1 MLNKK
6 SSINVLKN
14 KLRLKS
20 KTDSSIK
27 KFASTTPFGLVTIE
41 QRSKTGESIVSA
53 FAGDPAP
60 PPAPST
66 PEKPKPKWTDARRTQ
81 SNYTVKKHPDGFLY
95 LIDQNGNVLTYEGSG
110 FNFNDPQ
117 YRDQFQM
124 AGYYDNMYGQP
135 FVQDSVVEDL
145 DNYNRETRTHG
156 TIKVNKVPRG
166 QTPVIIPHDVIQN
179 AGLAEGKLNPQALHD
194 LLYYNGPAR
203 LRALDMSGNMPKVD
217 TTSNMY
223 TAFHSDDNSIVGTYR
238 AYVDMMPLQRR
249 VLSLI
254 VQDAQLPKW
263 TDNDSELVRQQC
275 INNGITDPDEILR
288 IIEGEKYARDARR
301 EAAREDL
308 RAMDSYVPT
317 PDGRRYVDRNGEQ
330 FASTLQWVGSDAEIN
345 NLRRSSPDGD
355 STYGVASNRDTHVR
369 RLEEAFRDRDAVAA
383 AYDLIRDL
391 DERGIP
397 WYQDLSNVDQSDRR
411 AIHAVAYGDGL
422 NQENVEL
429 VRNCI
434 LKNRMLIAN
443 REGQDGQPDYE
454 AYKRY
459 PILVSDSNLQ
469 HSKLFGNG
477 RDFIT
482 NFAVQ
487 LGARNAY
494 NRNNYTERYDPNTGT
509 WYYQS
514 TYDPYTDANANESIP
529 LVSDGVN
536 EWSGINDT
544 VLNRRAVTRPSI
556 DERRLAIV
564 DRHLRENSNFSS
576 FLQQVI
582 GQAHN
587 GSLNNSEFISTP
599 RLAPEPFVNRDNY
612 LSTID
617 FLAHTH
623 LLGDDRDLY
632 RLRYAPDGD
641 NAWNSTWWEHAVK
654 NNADSWL
661 TNPTGLASQWLIA
674 GAGHNWNK
682 WFGDGSGQNLL
693 IDFGNGAKYQLS
705 PAGMGQAAT
714 GLTNMSISDF
724 QEDARQQGY
733 APTFDSILKNQ
744 YGYEDVNNDLSRVN
758 PWVLRMATYQAG
770 IKAPSRFK
778 YYATEGYN
786 GMNAIGIADGTAM
799 LLEGV
804 SYLPIAT
811 AAAQGF
817 KTAGNIAVPA
827 ISRTVNRAL
836 ASQAGRFGLHSV
848 ARNAANR
855 LATSQAASV
864 AGHRLPLLIDDLY
877 RVSQGGAPSRN
888 LTMLNIDPDTLIN
901 GAVRYDRNTH
911 QLLRGADALAD
922 KSQLHRVVLDSPT
935 YDLFNLTRVGLNS
948 PNAGK
953 WSALQIAGLPAG
965 LTPPYWSAA
974 ARTARM
980 YGDDMMFNR
989 MRNTGTIL
997 RDAWHAPSTLGG
1009 FKSMT
1014 GSFMPDLLANSIMP
1028 TRFINNHAPV
1038 IGRNINRLHNFNKL
1052 RRAESAMTMV
1062 GSPFWNNITEQ
1073 SMLHS
1078 LSPTIGKSVDPYTG
1092 DILPSDQTE
1101 VLTGAGGSITGLEG
1115 LIDTGRSILSGVGG
1129 YNPNT
1134 GRYDYVPD
1142 SWLSG
1147 PSDYYYLGLG
1157 PWLAD
1162 RYSIMQ
1168 SQGNVGDYFTEASS
1182 PDKLLVR
1189 DYSING
1195 GDSYRRINL
1204 TDEGYQTEAIFDR
1217 QGHAYL
1223 GVPEGNEI
1231 ILGGYHSYY
1240 SPSVYADE
1248 NYVPYGSRIFYNTD
1262 YGNVVPYDNYN
1273 PEGYQIHVDNMGGD
1287 TSNLSAPQYNPGG
1300 NRTFNIDSG
1309 VDTSTLSA
1317 PLYNP
1322 GGNQPDIDIFTGQP
1336 IQPGQPIYIPGTEST
1351 GQGSITIE
1359 NTGSDSVTIDPG
1371 STMNTPLPGVL
1382 PASRVGGQTTSTP
1395 TTTTSTSPSALPA
1408 SRVGG
1413 QTTPVTT
1420 PPAGGTKPA
1429 TTPRRRRSGGGFN
1442 VDNKGGDT
1450 STLNN

>member
-6 SSINVLKN
+6 SSINVLKT

-20 KTDSSIK
+20 KTDSSLTK
-27 KFASTTPFGLVTIE
+27 VAWSPYAMNPDN
-41 QRSKTGESIVSA
+41 TGSNPISHVS
-53 FAGDPAP
+53 GGSPAP
-60 PPAPST
+60 R
-66 PEKPKPKWTDARRTQ
+66 PKPEPERSILSGRSAERTQ

-117 YRDQFQM
+117 YKDQFQM
-124 AGYYDNMYGQP
+124 AGYFNNMYGQP

-145 DNYNRETRTHG
+145 DNYNRETRTHS
-156 TIKVNKVPRG
+156 TIKVNAIPTG
-166 QTPVIIPHDVIQN
+166 HMPVIIPHDVIQN

-203 LRALDMSGNMPKVD
+203 LRALDMSDNMPKVD
-217 TTSNMY
+217 TTSHMY
-223 TAFHSDDNSIVGTYR
+223 TAFHPDDDSIVGTYR

-249 VLSLI
+249 VLNLI
-254 VQDAQLPKW
+254 VQDAQLPDW

-275 INNGITDPDEILR
+275 VNSGITDPDEILR
-288 IIEGEKYARDARR
+288 IIEGEKYARNARR
-301 EAAREDL
+301 EAARTDL
-308 RAMDSYVPT
+308 RSMDSYVPT
-317 PDGRRYVDRNGEQ
+317 PDGRRYIDRNGEQ
-330 FASTLQWVGSDAEIN
+330 FASTLQWVGSDDEIN
-345 NLRRSSPDGD
+345 NLRRYSSDGD
-355 STYGVASNRDTHVR
+355 STYGVSSNRDTHVR
-369 RLEEAFRDRDAVAA
+369 RLEEAFRDTEAVTA

-391 DERGIP
+391 DNRGIP
-397 WYQDLSNVDQSDRR
+397 WYQDLSNVDQSDIR
-411 AIHAVAYGDGL
+411 AQHEATYGDGL

-443 REGQDGQPDYE
+443 REGQDGQPDHE

-459 PILVSDSNLQ
+459 PVLVSDANLE
-469 HSKLFGNG
+469 HSKFFVNG
-477 RDFIT
+477 KDFIT
-482 NFAVQ
+482 NLAVQ

-514 TYDPYTDANANESIP
+514 NYDPYADANANESIP

-544 VLNRRAVTRPSI
+544 VLSRRAVTRPSI

-612 LSTID
+612 LSTRD

-641 NAWNSTWWEHAVK
+641 TAWNSTWWEHAVK
-654 NNADSWL
+654 NNADSIW
-661 TNPTGLASQWLIA
+661 TNPTGLASQWVIA
-674 GAGHNWNK
+674 GLGHNLNS
-682 WFGDGSGQNLL
+682 WFGDGSGQNFI
-693 IDFGNGAKYQLS
+693 IDFGNGAKTQLS
-705 PAGMGQAAT
+705 PAGIGQAFT
-714 GLTNMSISDF
+714 GMTNMAISDY

-744 YGYEDVNNDLSRVN
+744 YGYEDVNNDLSKVN

-804 SYLPIAT
+804 SYLPVAT

-817 KTAGNIAVPA
+817 KTAGRIAIPA

-836 ASQAGRFGLHSV
+836 ASSAGKIGLHSV

-877 RVSQGGAPSRN
+877 RVSHGGAPSRN

-901 GAVRYDRNTH
+901 GLVRYDKNSR

-922 KSQLHRVVLDSPT
+922 ESQLHKVVLDSPT
-935 YDLFNLTRVGLNS
+935 YDLFNLERVGLNS

-965 LTPPYWSAA
+965 LTKPYWSAA
-974 ARTARM
+974 ARAARM
-980 YGDDMMFNR
+980 YGDDMMLNR

-997 RDAWHAPSTLGG
+997 RDAWHAPSTLSG

-1014 GSFMPDLLANSIMP
+1014 GSFMPDLLANAVMP
-1028 TRFINNHAPV
+1028 NRFINDHAPM

-1052 RRAESAMTMV
+1052 RRSESAMTMV

-1092 DILPSDQTE
+1092 DILPSEQTE
-1101 VLTGAGGSITGLEG
+1101 VLAGAGGSITGLES
-1115 LIDTGRSILSGVGG
+1115 LIDQGRGILSGLGG
-1129 YNPNT
+1129 YNQHT
-1134 GRYDYVPD
+1134 GKYDYIPD

-1162 RYSIMQ
+1162 KYSIMQ
-1168 SQGNVGDYFTEASS
+1168 SQGNIGDYFTEESA
-1182 PDKLLVR
+1182 PDRLLVR

-1204 TDEGYQTEAIFDR
+1204 TDEGYHTDAIFDR
-1217 QGHAYL
+1217 QGHAYF
-1223 GVPEGNEI
+1223 GVPDEDNDI

-1240 SPSVYADE
+1240 SPSVYANN
-1248 NYVPYGSRIFYNTD
+1248 NYVPYDSRIFYNTD
-1262 YGNVVPYDNYN
+1262 YGNVIPYDNN
-1273 PEGYQIHVDNMGGD
+1273 STGGYQLNVDNMGGD
-1287 TSNLSAPQYNPGG
+1287 TSSIGGYNYDVSTNTIRPG
-1300 NRTFNIDSG
+1300 RTFNIDSG
-1309 VDTSTLSA
+1309 VDHSSLGA
-1317 PLYNP
+1317 PQYNP
-1322 GGNQPDIDIFTGQP
+1322 GGNQPNIDIFTGQE
-1336 IQPGQPIYIPGTEST
+1336 IQPGQPIYIPNAEST
-1351 GQGSITIE
+1351 GQGYITIE
-1359 NTGSDSVTIDPG
+1359 NTGSDSITIGPG
-1371 STMNTPLPGVL
+1371 STINTPL
-1382 PASRVGGQTTSTP
+1382 
-1395 TTTTSTSPSALPA
+1395 PSALPA

-1413 QTTPVTT
+1413 QTTPATTSPSTLPASRVGGQTT
-1420 PPAGGTKPA
+1420 PTTSPAGSTRPA
-1429 TTPRRRRSGGGFN
+1429 TTPKRRYSGGGFN
-1442 VDNKGGDT
+1442 VDNRGGDT